1 MTHQP
6 KHPGTKEHGRVLV
19 VDDEASVRKPLRIC
33 LSQAGYDVIEA
44 VDGQEAM
51 TLLDSGDNPLMVDV
65 ILCDIRMPKID
76 GIDAIRYFRAQYPSI
91 PVIVLTGFPDIEL
104 AITMMRL
111 GVADYLLKPV
121 AKESLLSSLKRAMEG
136 HVLFKDQFVA

>member
-1 MTHQP
+1 M
-6 KHPGTKEHGRVLV
+6 
-19 VDDEASVRKPLRIC
+19 
-33 LSQAGYDVIEA
+33 IEA

-51 TLLDSGDNPLMVDV
+51 ILLDSGDNPLMVDV

-91 PVIVLTGFPDIEL
+91 PIIVLTGFPDIEL

-111 GVADYLLKPV
+111 GVTDYLLKPV
-121 AKESLLSSLKRAMEG
+121 TKESLLSVLKRAVEG